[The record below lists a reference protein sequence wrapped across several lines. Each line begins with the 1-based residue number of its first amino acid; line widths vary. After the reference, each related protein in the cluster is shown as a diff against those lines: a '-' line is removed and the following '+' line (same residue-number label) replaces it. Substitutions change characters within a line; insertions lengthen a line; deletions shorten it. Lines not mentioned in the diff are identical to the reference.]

1 MFVSFNKVFNK
12 KPQSQTEVP
21 QAMLDHM
28 NSQLPKGI
36 KYISSGDG
44 RCTIIS
50 ESGSFTLGGII
61 FRPTEEQRKILG
73 NNYTYDDVMAYFY
86 NAQKQMPLELKRD
99 GYITL
104 NGKDIPIDQMSYNP
118 M

>member
-1 MFVSFNKVFNK
+1 MGELKGGFLMFVSFNKVFNK

-36 KYISSGDG
+36 KYISSDDG
-44 RCTIIS
+44 RCTIVS
-50 ESGSFTLGGII
+50 ENGSFTLGGIV

-73 NNYTYDDVMAYFY
+73 KN
-86 NAQKQMPLELKRD
+86 
-99 GYITL
+99 
-104 NGKDIPIDQMSYNP
+104 
-118 M
+118 